1 MLYRALAAPLPKF
14 AHLPMIHGMDGK
26 KLSKRHGATAV
37 GDYQHE
43 GILPAAMRNFLAL
56 LGWSPGGDREVMTQ
70 QEMVELFST
79 DGLLKKAAVFDTK
92 KLEWMNGQHL
102 SLTSAADLEPL
113 LSPMVVDAGLTTAQD
128 LEARR
133 DWWLTLLDLLRVRAR
148 TTHDIVR
155 QASAYFVERV
165 DYDAEAVARHWKDR
179 VAAAA
184 ILVAVRDRLAAS
196 QWDPTSLEE
205 TLRTLAEELSLG
217 SGKVFQPL
225 RVALVGQLASPGIFD
240 MLMVLGQ
247 ERSLARLDAAI
258 GFLGSQ

>member
-1 MLYRALAAPLPKF
+1 
-14 AHLPMIHGMDGK
+14 
-26 KLSKRHGATAV
+26 
-37 GDYQHE
+37 
-43 GILPAAMRNFLAL
+43 
-56 LGWSPGGDREVMTQ
+56 
-70 QEMVELFST
+70 
-79 DGLLKKAAVFDTK
+79 
-92 KLEWMNGQHL
+92 
-102 SLTSAADLEPL
+102 
-113 LSPMVVDAGLTTAQD
+113 
-128 LEARR
+128 
-133 DWWLTLLDLLRVRAR
+133 
-148 TTHDIVR
+148 
-155 QASAYFVERV
+155 V

-205 TLRTLAEELSLG
+205 TLRTLAEDLSLG